1 MSITIKLNPPTLL
14 THSQKRHLRTLGH
27 RLNAIVQIG
36 KFGIT
41 PTLIEALKQAL
52 ARHELVKVSING
64 ESPTEREVAASS
76 LVKAVGAH
84 LVQMVGRTLILYR
97 AKDENPVIVLPKAT
111 KAKDQNKGKKQSQSV
126 STPTTKP
133 TTEAKKPVVA
143 LADDQDDDF
152 DDDES
157 FEIPEFSEDD
167 AFEAV
172 EFGDDDFDDDFDDD
186 DLSRLNAYQNQGQDD
201 DDDWGQVIPKER
213 MQSSPKVKQERSEP
227 LRSTQKPSTDRP
239 SRPGSSR
246 PGSSRPGSSRPGS
259 SRPGSSRPG
268 SSRPGSS
275 KPGSSRP
282 GSSKPGSS
290 KPGSSRP
297 GSSKSGPFKPG
308 SRKPTSSRPTSSR
321 SSQRSKH

>member
-1 MSITIKLNPPTLL
+1 MSTAIKLNPPTLL

-41 PTLIEALKQAL
+41 PTLIDALKQAL

-97 AKDENPVIVLPKAT
+97 AKEENPVIVLPKAT
-111 KAKDQNKGKKQSQSV
+111 KSKDQNKAKKQTQSV
-126 STPTTKP
+126 STPTAK
-133 TTEAKKPVVA
+133 TTTPAKTPAKTPVLTLVK
-143 LADDQDDDF
+143 DDQDDDF
-152 DDDES
+152 DDDDES
-157 FEIPEFSEDD
+157 FEIPAFSEDD
-167 AFEAV
+167 AFDAV

-186 DLSRLNAYQNQGQDD
+186 DLSRLNAYQNEDQDD
-201 DDDWGQVIPKER
+201 DDDWGEVIPKDR
-213 MQSSPKVKQERSEP
+213 MQSAPKVKQERSDAV
-227 LRSTQKPSTDRP
+227 RSTQTRTD
-239 SRPGSSR
+239 
-246 PGSSRPGSSRPGS
+246 
-259 SRPGSSRPG
+259 
-268 SSRPGSS
+268 RPGSS
-275 KPGSSRP
+275 KPGSYKSGSSKPGSYKSGSSRP

-297 GSSKSGPFKPG
+297 GTSRPGSSKSGAFKPG